1 MYTAVCRLSTTTVHL
16 KRIEHVFWHPLFP
29 ESNAYKTREYA
40 FEKNCVDREE
50 KSEDFWHFQDA
61 AIHLRYKVKQLAV
74 TLWPLCPA
82 SVVWPKSVSK
92 PRQESCAS
100 MIQCLTFK
108 SRESDPEGKIISKQ
122 FQASNRAVHFYASSD
137 ITIGFT
143 ATGRFGVVSC

>member
-16 KRIEHVFWHPLFP
+16 KRIEHVFWFLSFRNRTLTKHGNTLLK
-29 ESNAYKTREYA
+29 KTAWTVR
-40 FEKNCVDREE
+40 K
-50 KSEDFWHFQDA
+50 KSEGFWHFQDA

-92 PRQESCAS
+92 PLQESCAS